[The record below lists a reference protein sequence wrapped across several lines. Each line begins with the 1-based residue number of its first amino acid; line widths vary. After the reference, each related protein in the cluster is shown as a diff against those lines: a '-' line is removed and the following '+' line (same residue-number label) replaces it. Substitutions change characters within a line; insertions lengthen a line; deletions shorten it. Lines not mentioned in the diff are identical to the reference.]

1 MTYQLIR
8 GDATSLPLAD
18 DSVDLIVTSPPYFA
32 LRSYTDGGEHYDGQ
46 IGSEATPQ
54 AFLEALWAVTAECR
68 RVLKP
73 SGSLFCNLG
82 DKYSGGR
89 GGYVV
94 SGGGYDGTASKSGAR
109 SEAVPGFRPKTLL
122 GLPWRYAI
130 GCIDQLGLILRAEI
144 VWSKPNCLSGG
155 TVVYART
162 KGRERT
168 IKVHDLC
175 RHYQP
180 EDVQLWNGQQW
191 TQVVWWQPTDRAEG
205 AQVEIE
211 FRNGQR
217 VGCTNEHRWPVLG
230 KGNVAASDL
239 APGDVIESCGTP
251 EGTKRPERVDDAE
264 IGWFVGLY
272 IAEGSR
278 SGTTIQIASHADET
292 ARYKRLTALAESF
305 GENCAAH
312 VTSAN
317 GMTINLT
324 GRFLDA
330 ILSTFVGGKDA
341 YTKHLR
347 PEAWTRSNRF
357 LRAVLEGYLD
367 GDGHDNGAGRWT
379 VGFTGR
385 NDDLAAD
392 LRALGARL
400 GASVRLRRGTTTGFG
415 QEWPAWTGTIYF
427 DASRRKRPDA
437 EVVAIRPSRAR
448 RFWDIGVED
457 DPHLFALA
465 SGVLTHNSLP
475 ESVTDRVRRSHEQWF
490 HFTKEP
496 RYFSAV
502 DEIREE
508 YSERVMDRQRY
519 AGREG
524 LPDSGWSE
532 GAGRN
537 DAGGMRG
544 ILGFGHRGAS
554 PLGKLPGSVW
564 TVPTEPLRVPD
575 HLGVDHFACVD
586 TETEILTERGW
597 LTHDQLGE
605 GDVVAGYNLDTGMA
619 EWTTCHAV
627 HRYDHDGLLVA
638 VEKRDL
644 SMRLTPNHRCVI
656 QRGAG
661 SRDVVRADELVPA
674 HRIPRSAEWVDYERK
689 SIGEPLAALLGWV
702 AAEGWVTA
710 AGSVY
715 LSQSLTENP
724 EHVDA
729 IDAVLARVDLPPVLT
744 RRVKQ
749 RRSLNTTK
757 RTQRTRTYEG
767 REWRDVT
774 WRLPLGLAQQVIGLL
789 DDKLL
794 TWDVLGLP
802 ENERRALL
810 NAFIDGDGHRRS
822 DGRIGIYQKHR
833 QNLDV
838 LQAIAVTLG
847 YRTSLTE
854 EAERFVLYLTSGHR
868 WITLRSTGGEA
879 TPIPT
884 EHYRGTVWCPTTG
897 TGTFVARRRGRV
909 FITGNSFPSEWPRR
923 LIQGWSPSGVCLE
936 CGEGRRPVVAKE
948 LAVDHVQRRTRGLM
962 DANNTATSGSHGVT
976 DAGTV
981 GSTVATITGYACA
994 CPTTD
999 APTRPAVILDPFCGT
1014 GTVPAVAHALGRHGI
1029 GIDLSADYL
1038 RLAEWRCN
1046 DPALRAKVLGVDKP
1060 KPPITGQTT
1069 LFDEV
1074 A

>member
-8 GDATSLPLAD
+8 GDALSLPLAD
-18 DSVDLIVTSPPYFA
+18 GSVDLIVTSPPYFS
-32 LRSYTDGGEHYDGQ
+32 LRQYTDGGEAYEGQ

-54 AFLEALWAVTAECR
+54 AFLEALWAVTRECV

-73 SGSLFCNLG
+73 SGSLWVNLG
-82 DKYSGGR
+82 DSYSR
-89 GGYVV
+89 GSRTTV
-94 SGGGYDGTASKSGAR
+94 DGTTDWYTRSVNWSNKRRQGDSRVPPCTFVPAKSLM
-109 SEAVPGFRPKTLL
+109 LL
-122 GLPWRYAI
+122 PQRYAI
-130 GCIDQLGLILRAEI
+130 GCIDQLGLICRAEVI
-144 VWSKPNCLSGG
+144 WSKPNCLSGG

-415 QEWPAWTGTIYF
+415 QEWPTWTGTIYF

-496 RYFSAV
+496 RYYSAV
-502 DEIREE
+502 DEVREE
-508 YSERVMDRQRY
+508 YSERVQDRQTY
-519 AGREG
+519 AGRDVTPSKDRG
-524 LPDSGWSE
+524 DRGDGNP
-532 GAGRN
+532 A
-537 DAGGMRG
+537 RG

-575 HLGVDHFACVD
+575 HIGVDHFA
-586 TETEILTERGW
+586 
-597 LTHDQLGE
+597 
-605 GDVVAGYNLDTGMA
+605 A
-619 EWTTCHAV
+619 
-627 HRYDHDGLLVA
+627 
-638 VEKRDL
+638 
-644 SMRLTPNHRCVI
+644 
-656 QRGAG
+656 
-661 SRDVVRADELVPA
+661 
-674 HRIPRSAEWVDYERK
+674 
-689 SIGEPLAALLGWV
+689 
-702 AAEGWVTA
+702 
-710 AGSVY
+710 
-715 LSQSLTENP
+715 
-724 EHVDA
+724 
-729 IDAVLARVDLPPVLT
+729 
-744 RRVKQ
+744 
-749 RRSLNTTK
+749 
-757 RTQRTRTYEG
+757 
-767 REWRDVT
+767 
-774 WRLPLGLAQQVIGLL
+774 
-789 DDKLL
+789 
-794 TWDVLGLP
+794 
-802 ENERRALL
+802 
-810 NAFIDGDGHRRS
+810 
-822 DGRIGIYQKHR
+822 
-833 QNLDV
+833 
-838 LQAIAVTLG
+838 
-847 YRTSLTE
+847 
-854 EAERFVLYLTSGHR
+854 
-868 WITLRSTGGEA
+868 
-879 TPIPT
+879 
-884 EHYRGTVWCPTTG
+884 
-897 TGTFVARRRGRV
+897 
-909 FITGNSFPSEWPRR
+909 FPSEWPRR
-923 LIQGWSPSGVCLE
+923 LILGWSPSGVCVE
-936 CGEGRRPVVAKE
+936 CGEGRRPVYDREIVA
-948 LAVDHVQRRTRGLM
+948 TRGK
-962 DANNTATSGSHGVT
+962 ANRTERDMAADPLV
-976 DAGTV
+976 AGTARQHGLGV
-981 GSTVATITGYACA
+981 YGHYELTRTGYACA
-994 CPTTD
+994 CPDTT
-999 APTRPAVILDPFCGT
+999 APTRPAVVLDPFSGT
-1014 GTVPAVAHALGRHGI
+1014 GTTTAVAHALGRHGI

-1046 DPALRAKVLGVDKP
+1046 DPALRAKVLRVDKP
-1060 KPPITGQTT
+1060 KPVI
-1069 LFDEV
+1069 
-1074 A
+1074 